1 MAKVEK
7 LVKVLKDREDINVIE
22 YFFLA
27 FLVVAGAIV
36 VSFEYLL

>member
-1 MAKVEK
+1 MEK

-27 FLVVAGAIV
+27 FLIVAGVIV
-36 VSFEYLL
+36 VFFEYLL